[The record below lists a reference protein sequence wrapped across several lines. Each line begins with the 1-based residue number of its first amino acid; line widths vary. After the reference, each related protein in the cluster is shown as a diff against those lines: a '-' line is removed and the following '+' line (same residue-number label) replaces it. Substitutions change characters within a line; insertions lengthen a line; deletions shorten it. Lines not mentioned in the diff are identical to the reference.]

1 MIRKPTIYQLTFLSF
16 IMSNNVLILNLQE
29 ELTQVSKNIETNTSL
44 PLVHEEGI
52 SHITLH
58 DLPKIL

>member
-1 MIRKPTIYQLTFLSF
+1 
-16 IMSNNVLILNLQE
+16 MSNNVLILNLQE

-58 DLPKIL
+58 DLTEITI